1 MAPIT
6 EDFQTKRLV
15 TEIPPSHSTLN
26 LILQRFSLAAGRF
39 GRCLVFVC
47 AWAIAFR
54 LVWQVKKTRAFCCY
68 FLGDAA
74 LIVGF
79 AAQI

>member
-1 MAPIT
+1 VINASY
-6 EDFQTKRLV
+6 
-15 TEIPPSHSTLN
+15 SHLTLN
-26 LILQRFSLAAGRF
+26 LILQRFFLASGRF
-39 GRCLVFVC
+39 GMCPVFAF

-54 LVWQVKKTRAFCCY
+54 LVWQAKKTRAFCCY